1 MPPRHRSAYCKYRC
15 GVAPIRIETGRFENL
30 SIENRTCPFC
40 HAIETENHVIFYCAV
55 YEDIRIKLINIA
67 MSVNPNFNDMQGND
81 KIKLVFSNHS
91 VIKICAKPCHDILNR
106 SQFLLR
112 K

>member
-1 MPPRHRSAYCKYRC
+1 MPPRQHCKFLC

-30 SIENRTCPFC
+30 NIENRTCPFC
-40 HAIETENHVIFYCAV
+40 QPTETESHIIFECVV
-55 YEDIRIKLINIA
+55 YEDLRIKLINIA

-81 KIKLVFSNHS
+81 KIKLVYSNHS
-91 VIKICAKPCHDILNR
+91 LIRICAKTCHDILKR
-106 SQFLLR
+106 RQFLLC